1 MMWKRVG
8 MILAVFLLAAC
19 SNESEQPAPTL
30 GADAK
35 VGKAYLEEQGYDVV
49 SYKGNRMSSFE
60 KADLLELPTQSTWQV
75 QMTPPDDYIGR
86 DIRHEN
92 FIVRNHPL
100 DEVAEL
106 GQTNVSVMMVDGEVI
121 GGTSYPDSAEPLT
134 GASYSLDGKTAE
146 ELHPDYMEWRSEWEA
161 KYSE

>member
-1 MMWKRVG
+1 MWKRIGIMVCA
-8 MILAVFLLAAC
+8 LLLAAC
-19 SNESEQPAPTL
+19 SNESDQPAPTL

-35 VGKAYLEEQGYDVV
+35 VAKAYLEEQGYDVV
-49 SYKGNRMSSFE
+49 TYEGNGTSSFE
-60 KADLLELPTQSTWQV
+60 KADLLELPTRSTWEV
-75 QMTPPDDYIGR
+75 QTTPPDEYIGR
-86 DIRHEN
+86 DIRKER
-92 FIVRNHPL
+92 FIVRDHPL

-106 GQTNVSVMMVDGEVI
+106 GQTNVSVMMVDGEII

>member
-1 MMWKRVG
+1 MWKRIGIIVCA
-8 MILAVFLLAAC
+8 LLLAAC
-19 SNESEQPAPTL
+19 SNEGEQSTPTL

-35 VGKAYLEEQGYDVV
+35 VAKAYLEEQGYDVV
-49 SYKGNRMSSFE
+49 SYRGNRTSSFE
-60 KADLLELPTQSTWQV
+60 KEDLLELPTESTWQV
-75 QMTPPDDYIGR
+75 QTTPPDDYIGR
-86 DIRHEN
+86 DIRHEY

-106 GQTNVSVMMVDGEVI
+106 GQTNVSVMMVDGKII

-134 GASYSLDGKTAE
+134 GSSYSLDGRTAE
-146 ELHPDYMEWRSEWEA
+146 ELHPDYTEWRSEWEA

>member
-1 MMWKRVG
+1 MWKRVG

-19 SNESEQPAPTL
+19 SNESDQPAPTL

-35 VGKAYLEEQGYDVV
+35 VAKAYLEEQGYDVV
-49 SYKGNRMSSFE
+49 SYEGDRTLSFE
-60 KADLLELPTQSTWQV
+60 KADLLELPTRSTWEV
-75 QMTPPDDYIGR
+75 QTTPPDDYIGR
-86 DIRHEN
+86 DIRKER

-100 DEVAEL
+100 
-106 GQTNVSVMMVDGEVI
+106 GQANVFVMMVDGEII

>member
-1 MMWKRVG
+1 MWKRIGIIVCV
-8 MILAVFLLAAC
+8 MLLAAC

-35 VGKAYLEEQGYDVV
+35 GAKAYLEEQGYDVV
-49 SYKGNRMSSFE
+49 SYEGDRTLSFE
-60 KADLLELPTQSTWQV
+60 KADLLEAPVRDTWEV
-75 QMTPPDDYIGR
+75 QTTPPDAYIGR
-86 DIRHEN
+86 DIRQEH

-100 DEVAEL
+100 
-106 GQTNVSVMMVDGEVI
+106 GQANVFVMMVDGEII

>member
-1 MMWKRVG
+1 MWKRIG

-19 SNESEQPAPTL
+19 SNESEQPTPTL

-35 VGKAYLEEQGYDVV
+35 VAKAYLEEQGYEIVT
-49 SYKGNRMSSFE
+49 YEGNRTSGFE
-60 KADLLELPTQSTWQV
+60 KADLLELPTRSTWEV
-75 QMTPPDDYIGR
+75 QAKPPDAYIGH
-86 DIRHEN
+86 DIRQER

-100 DEVAEL
+100 
-106 GQTNVSVMMVDGEVI
+106 GQANVIVMMVDGEII

-146 ELHPDYMEWRSEWEA
+146 ELHPDYMEWRNEWEA

>member
-1 MMWKRVG
+1 MWKRVG

-19 SNESEQPAPTL
+19 SNESDQPAPTL

-35 VGKAYLEEQGYDVV
+35 VAQAYLEEQGYEIVT
-49 SYKGNRMSSFE
+49 YEGNGTSSFE
-60 KADLLELPTQSTWQV
+60 KADLLELPTRSTWEV
-75 QMTPPDDYIGR
+75 QTTPPDDYIGR
-86 DIRHEN
+86 DIRKER
-92 FIVRNHPL
+92 FIVRDHPL

-106 GQTNVSVMMVDGEVI
+106 GQTNVSVMMVDGEII
-121 GGTSYPDSAEPLT
+121 GGTSYPDSAESLT